1 MAEILPGHVAKVAS
15 RRVNKKSIFDI
26 ALHSAMADLEYGD
39 SFWINQ
45 IPDLRQASLQICLHL
60 VFSLICFLNVS
71 LFQFF
76 KFTFESDIKQVKGK
90 ASIFMGYNVQR
101 GPLEYNRWPP
111 ALMMHLWS
119 TRWSVVCH
127 KHFKDMIA
135 PYAAEIVLRE
145 SNSLISDKTLQISLK
160 KVTIESIL
168 NILKPETLAVTYQD
182 KAPFTFQILH
192 TFAASPN
199 PYRKK
204 KTKKGDLNTTS
215 APQEPAR
222 FIHDLDGDS
231 DDEMAD
237 HGIVI
242 GEDSNWENQYPG
254 FSRNPLLVSV
264 FFFSECLSYF
274 CV

>member
-1 MAEILPGHVAKVAS
+1 
-15 RRVNKKSIFDI
+15 
-26 ALHSAMADLEYGD
+26 MADLEYGD

-60 VFSLICFLNVS
+60 VFSLICFLNVT
-71 LFQFF
+71 LFQFL
-76 KFTFESDIKQVKGK
+76 KFTFGSDIKQVKGK
-90 ASIFMGYNVQR
+90 AYIFMGYNVQR

-111 ALMMHLWS
+111 VLMMHLLS
-119 TRWSVVCH
+119 TQWSVVCH

-135 PYAAEIVLRE
+135 LYTSEIVLHE
-145 SNSLISDKTLQISLK
+145 SNSLISDKTLQISLN

-215 APQEPAR
+215 APQEPAC

-237 HGIVI
+237 HGIAI
-242 GEDSNWENQYPG
+242 GEDSNWKNQYPG
-254 FSRNPLLVSV
+254 FYRNLL
-264 FFFSECLSYF
+264 CLPYYIK
-274 CV
+274 C